1 MSDKKHTP
9 LPWKVGKIR
18 QCGTKIK
25 PEPVEPVHTVDIFAP
40 NGNGVYHK
48 ISNFT
53 FTSEDEAEQRA
64 YVGYIVKACN
74 AYPELVE
81 ALKKQLYPMVIYP
94 DGSGEV
100 MVDPKTAKKDRK
112 KAKALLTKLGKL

>member
-64 YVGYIVKACN
+64 NAEYIVKACN
-74 AYPELVE
+74 YYPELVKAITHIIKLSKLTE
-81 ALKKQLYPMVIYP
+81 EHYPGTLKNTIF
-94 DGSGEV
+94 EF
-100 MVDPKTAKKDRK
+100 T
-112 KAKALLTKLGKL
+112 ALLTKLGEL